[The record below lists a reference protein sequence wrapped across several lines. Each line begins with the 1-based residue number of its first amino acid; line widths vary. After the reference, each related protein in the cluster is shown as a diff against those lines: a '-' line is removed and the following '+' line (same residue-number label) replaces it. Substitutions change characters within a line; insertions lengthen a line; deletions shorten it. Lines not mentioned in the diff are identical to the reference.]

1 MLQVTPP
8 VVDYDDLNGALDQA
22 CAELKIQPTQE
33 FVAKVIQL
41 YETTLVRHG
50 LMLVGPTMGAKT
62 CNYRALG
69 SAMSKLSHLDRFEK
83 VRPSCCCSCSSA
95 TLLDC

>member
-1 MLQVTPP
+1 
-8 VVDYDDLNGALDQA
+8 VDYDDLKGALDQA
-22 CAELKIQPTQE
+22 CAELQIQPTEE
-33 FVAKVIQL
+33 FIAKVIQL

-69 SAMSKLSHLDRFEK
+69 AAMTKLSHLKQFEK
-83 VRPSCCCSCSSA
+83 V
-95 TLLDC
+95 